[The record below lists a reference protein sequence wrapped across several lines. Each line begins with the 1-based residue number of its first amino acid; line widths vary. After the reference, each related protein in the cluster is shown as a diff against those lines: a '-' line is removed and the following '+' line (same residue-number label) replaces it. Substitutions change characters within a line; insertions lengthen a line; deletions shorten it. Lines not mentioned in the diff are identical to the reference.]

1 MDAAIFPALPE
12 VFIVGFYFELTI
24 AWAWTPGVAAVL
36 LLVLALVGDLSG
48 NLALYAI
55 VRAYRKRDKTPG
67 IIQRTMQKW
76 TSFLAVKDERLIL
89 VNRIAPAV
97 PLTGAFI
104 AVCGWDLKRSLGYV
118 VLGGLAK
125 YALLLGVA
133 AVLGVT
139 LDPETARWV
148 TLVAV
153 VVLVGASLVAGQVR
167 RKRMLGAT

>member
-1 MDAAIFPALPE
+1 M
-12 VFIVGFYFELTI
+12 FIVGFYFELTI
-24 AWAWTPGVAAVL
+24 EWAWAPAAAAAL
-36 LLVLALVGDLSG
+36 LLALALAGDLCG
-48 NLALYAI
+48 NLALYAV

-67 IIQRTMQKW
+67 IIQRAMQKW

-118 VLGGLAK
+118 LLGGAAK
-125 YALLLGVA
+125 YALLLGIA
-133 AVLGVT
+133 AVLGIT
-139 LDPETARWV
+139 LSPDTGRWA

-153 VVLVGASLVAGQVR
+153 VVLVAASLVAGQVR
-167 RKRMLGAT
+167 KRRMLGGS